1 LLLFTNCMPIIQER
15 EKNGNN
21 SRRKIDMMI
30 IYKHKMRQKM
40 REDYAA
46 TDPTNRFSEARGGL
60 EQEGVTNMQ

>member
-1 LLLFTNCMPIIQER
+1 MPIIQER

-60 EQEGVTNMQ
+60 KQEGVTNMQ

>member
-1 LLLFTNCMPIIQER
+1 MLLYTNCMPIIQER

-40 REDYAA
+40 WEDYAA
-46 TDPTNRFSEARGGL
+46 TNSTNRFSEARGGRK
-60 EQEGVTNMQ
+60 QEGVTNMK